1 MSVRRVMAQEIFLH
15 RNLLLKLSLK
25 DISLTR
31 KIGDAQH
38 FEVAMNSKKDDG
50 YGNGDDK
57 SRY

>member
-1 MSVRRVMAQEIFLH
+1 MAQEIFLH

-38 FEVAMNSKKDDG
+38 FKVAMNSKKDDG